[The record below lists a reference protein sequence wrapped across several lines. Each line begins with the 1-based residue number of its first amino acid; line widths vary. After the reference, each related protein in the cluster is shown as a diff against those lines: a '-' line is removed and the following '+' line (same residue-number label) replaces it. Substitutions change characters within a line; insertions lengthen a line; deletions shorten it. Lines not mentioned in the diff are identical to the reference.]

1 MASTVLDAR
10 ETPRAPSSG
19 DRRRPPAAVLAA
31 AAVGVAEAVAL
42 LAGGLTGLDGLLL
55 SALRPPG
62 PVVAVVL
69 LLLLLAGWVVLCA
82 GGGVMLVDRS
92 GRRVH
97 TAVATAEIALVGALM
112 ALALVTPL
120 FDALPVGLPLPA
132 LALLTLGLPVGKLLL
147 AGAPSAVAWVAEGP
161 RVPARRA
168 EPAAAGPR
176 TRVATLAVIG
186 LALVTV
192 ALTTPVPGAAPG
204 VPATA
209 GTGQP

>member
-69 LLLLLAGWVVLCA
+69 LLLAGWVVLCA
-82 GGGVMLVDRS
+82 GGGVLLIDRS
-92 GRRVH
+92 GRRIY
-97 TAVATAEIALVGALM
+97 TAVATAEIALVGTLM
-112 ALALVTPL
+112 ALALLTPL
-120 FDALPVGLPLPA
+120 FDGLPVALPLPA

-147 AGAPSAVAWVAEGP
+147 AGAPSVMAWVAQGP
-161 RVPARRA
+161 RAPARRPA
-168 EPAAAGPR
+168 PAAVGPR

-192 ALTTPVPGAAPG
+192 ALTTPVAAAAPEA
-204 VPATA
+204 PATVGA
-209 GTGQP
+209 SRP

>member
-10 ETPRAPSSG
+10 ETPRAPSSP

-31 AAVGVAEAVAL
+31 AGVGVAEAVAL

-55 SALRPPG
+55 SPLRPAG
-62 PVVAVVL
+62 PVVAGV
-69 LLLLLAGWVVLCA
+69 LLLLAGWVVLCA
-82 GGGVMLVDRS
+82 GGGVLLIDRS
-92 GRRVH
+92 GRRIY

-161 RVPARRA
+161 RVPARRP

-176 TRVATLAVIG
+176 TRVATLVVIG
-186 LALVTV
+186 LALLTV
-192 ALTTPVPGAAPG
+192 ALTTPVPGAAPEA
-204 VPATA
+204 PATA

>member
-1 MASTVLDAR
+1 MASRL
-10 ETPRAPSSG
+10 
-19 DRRRPPAAVLAA
+19 RRRPPAAVLAA

-62 PVVAVVL
+62 PVVAVV
-69 LLLLLAGWVVLCA
+69 LLLLAGWVVLCA

-161 RVPARRA
+161 RVPARRP

-186 LALVTV
+186 LALLTV
-192 ALTTPVPGAAPG
+192 ALTTPVPGAAPEA
-204 VPATA
+204 PATA

>member
-10 ETPRAPSSG
+10 ETPRAPSST

-62 PVVAVVL
+62 PVAAVV
-69 LLLLLAGWVVLCA
+69 LLLLAGWVVLCA
-82 GGGVMLVDRS
+82 GGGMLLVDRS

-161 RVPARRA
+161 RVPARRP

-186 LALVTV
+186 LALLTV
-192 ALTTPVPGAAPG
+192 ALTTPVPGAAPEA
-204 VPATA
+204 PATA